1 MLVAEK
7 LYQESILRS
16 NLSIIWNELIK
27 NIKTLL
33 AYPVIIIFW
42 AIFPVF
48 WFIPFVLQ
56 GQALVGGLESASFAQ
71 IAGTSQYIPFI
82 VIGAVLNSY
91 VNTLLY
97 GMGENIRKEAY
108 QGTLDY
114 VLVAPCNQV
123 YVLIGKAI
131 SESLSSTIFAI
142 SQLSIS
148 VIIFG
153 MKITFEVMLPVFFTI
168 ILLILGLYGMA
179 LILAAF
185 SLMYKQSYDLSE
197 TIGYIFY
204 IFAPVRYPIESLP
217 NWAQLLGKIIPLT
230 YALIIVRSLI
240 LIGNDLS
247 QIYSEVVLFLVIDFI
262 LLGTGFYL
270 FNWMEKKT
278 RKSGTISHH

>member
-1 MLVAEK
+1 MVEK
-7 LYQESILRS
+7 LHQQSILHS
-16 NLSIIWNELIK
+16 NLSIIWNEVIK

-56 GQALVGGLESASFAQ
+56 GQAFVGGLESASFAQ
-71 IAGTSQYIPFI
+71 ITGTGQFVPFI

-114 VLVAPCNQV
+114 VLVAPCNQI

-148 VIIFG
+148 ILLFG
-153 MKITFEVMLPVFFTI
+153 MKITFEVMIPVFFII

-217 NWAQLLGKIIPLT
+217 SWAQILGKLIPLT
-230 YALIIVRSLI
+230 YALIIVRSLMLLGTDI
-240 LIGNDLS
+240 S
-247 QIYSEVVLFLVIDFI
+247 KIYSEVILFLIIDFI
-262 LLGTGFYL
+262 LLAAGFYL
-270 FNWMEKKT
+270 FSWMEKKT

>member
-1 MLVAEK
+1 MVEK
-7 LYQESILRS
+7 LYQQTNLRC
-16 NLSIIWNELIK
+16 NLSIIWNEIIK

-56 GQALVGGLESASFAQ
+56 GQALVGGPESVSFAQ
-71 IAGTSQYIPFI
+71 ITGTSQYVPFVI
-82 VIGAVLNSY
+82 IGAVLNSY

-148 VIIFG
+148 VILFG

-168 ILLILGLYGMA
+168 ILLILGLYGMS

-217 NWAQLLGKIIPLT
+217 NWAQIIGKIIPLT
-230 YALIIVRSLI
+230 YALIIVRSL
-240 LIGNDLS
+240 LLLGTDLS
-247 QIYSEVVLFLVIDFI
+247 QIYFEVTLFLVIDFI
-262 LLGTGFYL
+262 LLCAGFYL

-278 RKSGTISHH
+278 RKSGAISHH

>member
-1 MLVAEK
+1 VLKSAYE
-7 LYQESILRS
+7 QSPLRS
-16 NLSIIWNELIK
+16 NLSVVWSELVK
-27 NIKTLL
+27 NIKSLL
-33 AYPVIIIFW
+33 AYPTIIVFW
-42 AIFPVF
+42 AIFPIF
-48 WFIPFVLQ
+48 WFIPFILQ
-56 GQALVGGLESASFAQ
+56 GQAFVGGSESASFAQ
-71 IAGTSQYIPFI
+71 ITGSGEYIPFI

-114 VLVAPCNQV
+114 VLVAPCNQI
-123 YVLIGKAI
+123 YVLIGKAL

-142 SQLSIS
+142 SQLVLS
-148 VIIFG
+148 VLLFG
-153 MKITFEVMLPVFFTI
+153 VNITLGVIAPVFFII

-197 TIGYIFY
+197 SIGYIFY

-217 NWAQLLGKIIPLT
+217 TWAQIFGKIIPIT
-230 YALIIVRSLI
+230 YALIIVRSIMILGADFSAVYLEVITLI
-240 LIGNDLS
+240 IIDAVLLIA
-247 QIYSEVVLFLVIDFI
+247 
-262 LLGTGFYL
+262 GFYL
-270 FNWMEKKT
+270 FSWMEKKT